1 MKDAIG
7 KLVDELLSLFKENY
21 KKPKLWIGL
30 SIFILVFVLIFP
42 YIDSNFFY
50 YSRMEKRISILES
63 VMELDEA
70 KIDSNQ
76 AYRNEYQSIL
86 QEMEQQSERSV
97 NSVINKATMYID
109 SVLTEGKRQGNRWIK
124 FFTGAIWFFIV
135 TILIPFMNTFR
146 KPSDKVLA
154 FVLMLILSLLVG
166 WFFSVIPVLINPL
179 VNYIGAPIFQIVLF
193 TVMVGKSNKK
203 GKEGQRK

>member
-1 MKDAIG
+1 MKEAIG
-7 KLVDELLSLFKENY
+7 KLVDELLSFFKENY

-179 VNYIGAPIFQIVLF
+179 VNYIGAPILQIVLF

-203 GKEGQRK
+203 GKEDQT

>member
-1 MKDAIG
+1 MKEAIG
-7 KLVDELLSLFKENY
+7 KLVDELLSFFKGNY

-179 VNYIGAPIFQIVLF
+179 VNYIGAPILQIVLF

-203 GKEGQRK
+203 GKEDQT